1 MNAPQRPAPSGSTD
15 WRDLAACRDSDP
27 ELFFPVGS
35 AGPSLLQVD
44 RAKQV
49 CAGCRVCTRCLEW
62 ALASGQ
68 EAGVW
73 GGTSEDERRALR
85 RAARLADRLGPAD
98 GPGAPAR
105 AAARAD
111 PGVPGQS
118 SDSRNHT
125 NLTMQA
131 HPGRPEAGR

>member
-1 MNAPQRPAPSGSTD
+1 MTETRLNTPQRPAPSGSTD

-27 ELFFPVGS
+27 ELFFPVGN

-49 CAGCRVCTRCLEW
+49 CGGCSVRTRCLEW

-73 GGTSEDERRALR
+73 GGTSEEERHALR
-85 RAARLADRLGPAD
+85 RTGT
-98 GPGAPAR
+98 
-105 AAARAD
+105 RAD
-111 PGVPGQS
+111 PGSDQS

-125 NLTMQA
+125 NLTMQ
-131 HPGRPEAGR
+131 

>member
-1 MNAPQRPAPSGSTD
+1 MTETRLNTPQRPPPSGSTD
-15 WRDLAACRDSDP
+15 WRELAACRDSDP
-27 ELFFPVGS
+27 ELFFPIGN

-49 CAGCRVCTRCLEW
+49 CAGCRVRTRCLEW

-85 RAARLADRLGPAD
+85 RTARLAAPARLTD
-98 GPGAPAR
+98 GPGEPTR
-105 AAARAD
+105 HRE
-111 PGVPGQS
+111 G
-118 SDSRNHT
+118 
-125 NLTMQA
+125 
-131 HPGRPEAGR
+131 

>member
-1 MNAPQRPAPSGSTD
+1 MNAPQLPAPSSTD

-27 ELFFPVGS
+27 ELFFPVGN

-49 CAGCRVCTRCLEW
+49 CAGCKVRTPCLEW

-85 RAARLADRLGPAD
+85 RTARLADLARPG
-98 GPGAPAR
+98 GPGAPAHGLTR
-105 AAARAD
+105 
-111 PGVPGQS
+111 GPGQS

-131 HPGRPEAGR
+131 HPERPEAGR